1 MTLSSNEIMERLY
14 DEFGTDL
21 SGIDE
26 CDAGICYNCGTI
38 QEDGVEPDAREYFCD
53 ACGEYE
59 VHGIED
65 AVITHGG

>member
-1 MTLSSNEIMERLY
+1 MTLSSNDIMELLY

-21 SGIDE
+21 SLIWDCGS
-26 CDAGICYNCGTI
+26 GICYNCRAI

>member
-26 CDAGICYNCGTI
+26 CDAGICYNCGAI
-38 QEDGVEPDAREYFCD
+38 QEDGVEPDAREYFVKP
-53 ACGEYE
+53 AESTRSTGLKMQS
-59 VHGIED
+59 
-65 AVITHGG
+65 